1 MKLISA
7 KINNFRILKNVN
19 LDFSI
24 NKEKPLTVI
33 QAANETGKTTC
44 LNALIWGLYGSRA
57 LPQRGDYSLFP
68 SDIVDQKRVEVSVE
82 IRFNVEHARGN
93 SRGRSVLEKQEF
105 ALRRACFESAPSSD
119 GQISRDNESAILYK
133 ITSEGTE
140 MLSEDE
146 ARRVIETAL
155 PSELKDVYFTD
166 GDSAMSFI
174 EAAASQTAKRK
185 RVADSIE
192 SLLGLKIVDQTV
204 RHLGNVARQFSQQ
217 IDNTDYAK
225 ELERLNNH
233 ITSYEEDIVE
243 AEDNIRVATL
253 ELAELNKEINEKEK
267 QKDEIL
273 KLGDKSNLALQ
284 RNKIIDD
291 IHRLSKMNESAAGSL
306 LPVIYNDS
314 ASRMLLGEHIATA
327 QNMLANLNRKKQLP
341 QINLP
346 ILEELLGR
354 SECFCGESLDPEVPE
369 GNERRQSISN
379 IIETSRQSDY
389 IQEVATSLFYRLRS
403 VNVANANEKWLD
415 SYRELSSNVSNTEN
429 TVAKLQEQLEGI
441 EAKINQ
447 IDDSQLQKINESLAI
462 LKRNAQ
468 SKSIFIGSN
477 ESNVRQNKDRLRDA
491 EAERQKIRSKQG
503 KTNSSLLNWD
513 IADDV
518 QKVFQIII
526 EKLKKEELKKVSQ
539 EMNRIFLSMIGSE
552 EIVNELPQ
560 RIQRAELTEEYDI
573 MVYGP
578 NGHPLNPD
586 VDLNGA
592 SRRAITLAFI
602 LALTKVSKV
611 EAPNII
617 DTPLGMMSGYVKQS
631 VLLRTIEEGSQ
642 VVLFLTHDE
651 IRGVESIIDKYA
663 GRFFTL
669 TNPSHYPKMLV
680 NKPETDDIGIMRCE
694 CYHNEVCH
702 ICERKKLEV

>member
-93 SRGRSVLEKQEF
+93 SRGRNVLEKQEF
-105 ALRRACFESAPSSD
+105 TLRRACFESAPSSD

-140 MLSEDE
+140 RLSENE

-204 RHLGNVARQFSQQ
+204 RHLSNVARQFSQQ

-243 AEDNIRVATL
+243 AEDKIRVATL
-253 ELAELNKEINEKEK
+253 ELDELNKEINEKEK

-291 IHRLSKMNESAAGSL
+291 IHRFSKMNESAARRL
-306 LPVIYNDS
+306 LPV
-314 ASRMLLGEHIATA
+314 L
-327 QNMLANLNRKKQLP
+327 
-341 QINLP
+341 
-346 ILEELLGR
+346 
-354 SECFCGESLDPEVPE
+354 VP
-369 GNERRQSISN
+369 
-379 IIETSRQSDY
+379 T
-389 IQEVATSLFYRLRS
+389 
-403 VNVANANEKWLD
+403 
-415 SYRELSSNVSNTEN
+415 
-429 TVAKLQEQLEGI
+429 
-441 EAKINQ
+441 
-447 IDDSQLQKINESLAI
+447 
-462 LKRNAQ
+462 
-468 SKSIFIGSN
+468 
-477 ESNVRQNKDRLRDA
+477 
-491 EAERQKIRSKQG
+491 
-503 KTNSSLLNWD
+503 
-513 IADDV
+513 
-518 QKVFQIII
+518 
-526 EKLKKEELKKVSQ
+526 
-539 EMNRIFLSMIGSE
+539 
-552 EIVNELPQ
+552 
-560 RIQRAELTEEYDI
+560 
-573 MVYGP
+573 
-578 NGHPLNPD
+578 
-586 VDLNGA
+586 
-592 SRRAITLAFI
+592 
-602 LALTKVSKV
+602 
-611 EAPNII
+611 
-617 DTPLGMMSGYVKQS
+617 
-631 VLLRTIEEGSQ
+631 
-642 VVLFLTHDE
+642 
-651 IRGVESIIDKYA
+651 
-663 GRFFTL
+663 
-669 TNPSHYPKMLV
+669 
-680 NKPETDDIGIMRCE
+680 
-694 CYHNEVCH
+694 
-702 ICERKKLEV
+702 

>member
-1 MKLISA
+1 MLIW
-7 KINNFRILKNVN
+7 IFRL
-19 LDFSI
+19 
-24 NKEKPLTVI
+24 KEKPLTVI

-291 IHRLSKMNESAAGSL
+291 IHRLSKMNESAARSL

-694 CYHNEVCH
+694 CYHNEVCY

>member
-44 LNALIWGLYGSRA
+44 LNALIWGLYGSKA
-57 LPQRGDYSLFP
+57 LPQKGNYSLFP
-68 SDIVDQKRVEVSVE
+68 SDIVDQKRIEVSVE
-82 IRFNVEHARGN
+82 IRFIVERVRGLG
-93 SRGRSVLEKQEF
+93 RGKSIIEKQDF
-105 ALRRACFESAPSSD
+105 ALMRTCFESAPSNDGKVTRENEIALLYRISD
-119 GQISRDNESAILYK
+119 
-133 ITSEGTE
+133 EGTTPVP
-140 MLSEDE
+140 EDE
-146 ARRVIETAL
+146 VRRIVETAL

-174 EAAASQTAKRK
+174 EAAAAQTVKRK

-192 SLLGLKIVDQTV
+192 SLLGLRIVDQTV
-204 RHLGNVARQFSQQ
+204 RHLGNVVKHFSQE
-217 IDNTDYAK
+217 IDNTDYKK
-225 ELERLNNH
+225 ELEKLNNY
-233 ITSYEEDIVE
+233 ITSYQEDIAE
-243 AEDNIRVATL
+243 AEENIKVASLTL
-253 ELAELNKEINEKEK
+253 TELNDEIKIKNK
-267 QKDEIL
+267 QVEEIL
-273 KLGDKSNLALQ
+273 KLGDKADLLSKKNKLTQDLTRM
-284 RNKIIDD
+284 RNIREEAYQ
-291 IHRLSKMNESAAGSL
+291 RLSSFVSSDL
-306 LPVIYNDS
+306 TS
-314 ASRMLLGEHIATA
+314 QMLLEKHITTA
-327 QNMLANLNRKKQLP
+327 KNMLSSLEEKKELP
-341 QINLP
+341 KINLP
-346 ILEELLGR
+346 ILNQLLKR
-354 SECFCGESLDPEVPE
+354 SECFCGESLDPNILE
-369 GNERRQSISN
+369 GRQRRQNICN
-379 IIETSRQSDY
+379 IIDVSRKSDQ
-389 IQEVATSLFYRLRS
+389 IQQVATSLFFRLES
-403 VNVANANEKWLD
+403 VNVSNAHEKWVK
-415 SYRELSSNVSNTEN
+415 SYDRILSSLTSAESSLKNNNTELK
-429 TVAKLQEQLEGI
+429 KLESQ
-441 EAKINQ
+441 IND
-447 IDDSQLQKINESLAI
+447 IDDSQLKIIRESLSLLNANADTSKMTITANDTKINHFKER
-462 LKRNAQ
+462 LK
-468 SKSIFIGSN
+468 
-477 ESNVRQNKDRLRDA
+477 DA
-491 EAERQKIRSKQG
+491 ESERQKVRNKLGTKNTSAW
-503 KTNSSLLNWD
+503 NWD
-513 IADDV
+513 IANDA
-518 QKVFQIII
+518 QIVFEMII
-526 EKLKKEELKKVSQ
+526 EKLKKEELKKVSD

-552 EIVNELPQ
+552 EVATELPQ

-663 GRFFTL
+663 GCFFTL

-680 NKPETDDIGIMRCE
+680 NKPETNDIGIIRCE
-694 CYHNEVCH
+694 CYYNEVCNT
-702 ICERKKLEV
+702 CERKSIEV

>member
-7 KINNFRILKNVN
+7 SINNFRILKNVN

-24 NKEKPLTVI
+24 DKEKPLTVI

-44 LNALIWGLYGSRA
+44 LNALIWGLYGSKA
-57 LPQRGDYSLFP
+57 LPQKGDYSLFP
-68 SDIVDQKRVEVSVE
+68 SDIVDQERVEVSVE

-204 RHLGNVARQFSQQ
+204 RHLGNVARQFSQK

-233 ITSYEEDIVE
+233 ITSYEEDIAE
-243 AEDNIRVATL
+243 AEENIRVANL
-253 ELAELNKEINEKEK
+253 ELDELNKEINEKEK

-291 IHRLSKMNESAAGSL
+291 IHRFSKMNESTARSL

-327 QNMLANLNRKKQLP
+327 QNMLAKLNKKKQLP

-389 IQEVATSLFYRLRS
+389 IQEIATSLFYRLRS
-403 VNVANANEKWLD
+403 VNVAKANEEWLE
-415 SYRELSSNVSNTEN
+415 SYDKLSSDFTNAARAISNQ
-429 TVAKLQEQLEGI
+429 QEQLEKI
-441 EAKINQ
+441 EVQINQ
-447 IDDSQLQKINESLAI
+447 IDDSQLQKINESLII
-462 LKRNAQ
+462 LKKNQQ
-468 SKSIFIGSN
+468 SQLLSIGSN
-477 ESNVRQNKDRLRDA
+477 ESNVKQNKERLNDA
-491 EAERQKIRSKQG
+491 EAERQRVRSKLG
-503 KTNSSLLNWD
+503 KTNSSALNWD
-513 IADDV
+513 IANDV
-518 QKVFQIII
+518 QKVFQLII
-526 EKLKKEELKKVSQ
+526 EKLKKEELKKVSE

-552 EIVNELPQ
+552 EIATELPQ

-631 VLLRTIEEGSQ
+631 VLL
-642 VVLFLTHDE
+642 
-651 IRGVESIIDKYA
+651 
-663 GRFFTL
+663 
-669 TNPSHYPKMLV
+669 
-680 NKPETDDIGIMRCE
+680 
-694 CYHNEVCH
+694 
-702 ICERKKLEV
+702 